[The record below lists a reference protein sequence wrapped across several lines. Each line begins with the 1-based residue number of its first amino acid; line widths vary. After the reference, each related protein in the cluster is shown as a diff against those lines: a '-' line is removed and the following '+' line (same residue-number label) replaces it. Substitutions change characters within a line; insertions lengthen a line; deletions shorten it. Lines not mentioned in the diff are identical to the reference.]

1 MAPSEQRDLNNFL
14 MDLKNWVLQHRWD
27 ARIGIPCGPR
37 RHGREAPAQS
47 AGRAP
52 ARSALDHLWGE
63 IMREELADYPRRTY
77 EEYCGWVENGGGD
90 EYFQP
95 SEPDPAYVE
104 AQAKQRTAYLCTET
118 VMPLEVS
125 LYDRIVPLAL
135 ASLRSAAPVNGCA
148 EASDNLR

>member
-1 MAPSEQRDLNNFL
+1 
-14 MDLKNWVLQHRWD
+14 
-27 ARIGIPCGPR
+27 
-37 RHGREAPAQS
+37 
-47 AGRAP
+47 
-52 ARSALDHLWGE
+52 
-63 IMREELADYPRRTY
+63 MREELADYPRRTY

-104 AQAKQRTAYLCTET
+104 AQAKQRVAYLCTET

-135 ASLRSAAPVNGCA
+135 ASLRSAAISKNGGLGEDIQRCRSTGCTCA
-148 EASDNLR
+148 QDRREAQQFADHI